1 MTDMSD
7 PLLPQSV
14 NEQLFE
20 MLLRNHFAQ
29 FETPVSQRAS
39 TELCMKKDE
48 LNVLQY
54 ACGYVPHTL
63 LKKYEKKK
71 GEKYD
76 RFVECLGNMAVRSEN
91 EHDDLFSYTKE
102 CINKVDR
109 GGLFPIN
116 EKKLYILSYDRKTG
130 ASPSSKHDSKYIN
143 FIKSYI

>member
-1 MTDMSD
+1 
-7 PLLPQSV
+7 
-14 NEQLFE
+14 
-20 MLLRNHFAQ
+20 
-29 FETPVSQRAS
+29 
-39 TELCMKKDE
+39 MKKDE

-116 EKKLYILSYDRKTG
+116 EKSFILVLGDILNKL
-130 ASPSSKHDSKYIN
+130 N
-143 FIKSYI
+143 Q